1 MDHALGRVQ
10 GVIAD
15 LEREEQLAL
24 GVHRHP
30 DPLGRPFQ
38 ALDGFGRPDFMV
50 LDRAEQGK
58 EFIELHLPDPHVVQD
73 VSGEG
78 LQLLRCFDQSLQHG
92 IWVHLK
98 HPRRALDTQ
107 AFGQAR
113 DDAHDEIDGGAL
125 AVKDCAEGLEKIA
138 PTGDAQQLP
147 PGAPVGMAVSADIAP
162 ANLATIG
169 TVWVGAEM
177 REGIHLAEAP
187 PCGHDAGWRGAGYLW
202 TEVAGMR
209 TGGAMRLFGEA
220 CKGFALAL
228 ALWHW
233 GVGSGVGGHVARSL
247 GHVQWSMRH
256 SHTRTISTNWEKK
269 RSGTMAKPPS
279 YRWSN
284 EGILLGF
291 QTVGISRRLEVHDRS
306 SCTSNI

>member
-1 MDHALGRVQ
+1 MDHALGRGQ

-24 GVHRHP
+24 GVHRDS

-38 ALDGFGRPDFMV
+38 ALDGFGRADFMV

-78 LQLLRCFDQSLQHG
+78 LQLLRCFDQPLQHG

-209 TGGAMRLFGEA
+209 TGGAMRLFVRPVRGLRSRLRF
-220 CKGFALAL
+220 GTGVWALVSAGTWRGRL
-228 ALWHW
+228 A
-233 GVGSGVGGHVARSL
+233 
-247 GHVQWSMRH
+247 
-256 SHTRTISTNWEKK
+256 
-269 RSGTMAKPPS
+269 
-279 YRWSN
+279 
-284 EGILLGF
+284 
-291 QTVGISRRLEVHDRS
+291 
-306 SCTSNI
+306 TSNGA